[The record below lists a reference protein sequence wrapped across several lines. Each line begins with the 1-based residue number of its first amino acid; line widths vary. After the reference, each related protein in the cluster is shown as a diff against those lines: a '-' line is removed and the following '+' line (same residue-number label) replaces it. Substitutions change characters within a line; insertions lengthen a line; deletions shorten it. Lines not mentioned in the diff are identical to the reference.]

1 MEGEAP
7 LPLLLP
13 SDLDALLRG
22 LEENVAAYAIV
33 VRALGKVA
41 ADETRSSH
49 KNVLL
54 LPSSSTA
61 TADDLERERRSLKQS
76 FIVRKQAIR
85 GLLSLLPS
93 TPDDADVGV
102 RSSRFRRICGDFRA
116 YDGSHKMY
124 RVCGGPNTGVGDGAG
139 VVDPLDGAE
148 CGGGEEA
155 APLDSKTGHVSP
167 HRRTLR
173 DRATVALALTIA
185 LSILAV
191 VVYEVTG
198 NIRRRGGAGAG
209 GTG

>member
-22 LEENVAAYAIV
+22 LEDNVAAYAIV

-41 ADETRSSH
+41 ADETGTRASH
-49 KNVLL
+49 NNFVLL
-54 LPSSSTA
+54 PSSSSTA
-61 TADDLERERRSLKQS
+61 TADDLEQERRSLKQS

-85 GLLSLLPS
+85 GLLSLL

-116 YDGSHKMY
+116 YDGSHKAH
-124 RVCGGPNTGVGDGAG
+124 RVCGGGGVGDGAG

-148 CGGGEEA
+148 CGGREEA

-173 DRATVALALTIA
+173 DRAFVGLALTIA

>member
-49 KNVLL
+49 KNVLV
-54 LPSSSTA
+54 PSSSATA
-61 TADDLERERRSLKQS
+61 TLERERRSLKQS

-102 RSSRFRRICGDFRA
+102 RSSRFRRICGAFRA
-116 YDGSHKMY
+116 YDGSHKAH
-124 RVCGGPNTGVGDGAG
+124 RLCGGDGVGDGAG

-155 APLDSKTGHVSP
+155 APLDDKTGHVSP